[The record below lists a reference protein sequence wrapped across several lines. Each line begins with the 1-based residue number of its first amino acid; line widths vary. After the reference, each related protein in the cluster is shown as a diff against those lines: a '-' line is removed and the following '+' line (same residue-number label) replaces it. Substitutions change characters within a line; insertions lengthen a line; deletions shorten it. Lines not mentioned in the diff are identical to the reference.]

1 MFFMGMFG
9 LDKRIPH
16 ICAKWS
22 TPTASLIRWKNI
34 IANNFV
40 ATAKK
45 LVSPYFGANDFA
57 FAYANA

>member
-1 MFFMGMFG
+1 MRGMEHSSY
-9 LDKRIPH
+9 L
-16 ICAKWS
+16 
-22 TPTASLIRWKNI
+22 LNLLENLN
-34 IANNFV
+34 ANNFV